1 MTRSWHKTPEQ
12 WLTKATQNQEES
24 INPYRLKITAC
35 TLAFIKGITV
45 RFEQCSDLDLDFADP
60 VFILFLQ
67 DSPELK

>member
-1 MTRSWHKTPEQ
+1 MTRCRHKTPEQ

-45 RFEQCSDLDLDFADP
+45 RFEQCPNLDLDSADP

-67 DSPELK
+67 D